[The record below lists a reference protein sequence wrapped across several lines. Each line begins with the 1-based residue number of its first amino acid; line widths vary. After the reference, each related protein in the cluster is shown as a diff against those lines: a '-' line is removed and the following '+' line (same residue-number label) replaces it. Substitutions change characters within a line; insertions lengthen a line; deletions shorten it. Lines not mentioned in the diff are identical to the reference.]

1 MRVLYIGGTGEISYA
16 CVMASLQLGH
26 EVTVLNR
33 GLRLPLSPEVRQVH
47 GDLQDAAAYQA
58 LIREEFDTVC
68 QFLAFTTEAIERDI
82 HVFKGRCNQYIF
94 ISTASAYRKPTAG
107 ELITEQTPLENPFWD
122 YSRKKIA
129 CELRLQAETDFPVT
143 VVRPSHTYRE
153 RVPSTVVTGDHLV
166 WRMLRKKPVIAHDG
180 GQTLWTLTHATDFA
194 AAFTAL
200 IGEPRALGEA
210 LHITSSEAY
219 TWNDILTCVAEALGC
234 VIDIRPVPTEKLVEQ
249 VPEWAGPLLGDKARS
264 VQFDNSKVQRLL
276 PSWSCRI
283 GLTTGI
289 EASIKSLLD
298 RPQGVPEPHRQLDAL
313 IDRIVAS
320 A

>member
-26 EVTVLNR
+26 EVTVFNR
-33 GLRLPLSPEVRQVH
+33 GLRVRLPPEVRQVH
-47 GDLQDAAAYQA
+47 GDLQDVAAYQA
-58 LIREEFDTVC
+58 LSSDEFDTVC

-82 HVFKGRCNQYIF
+82 DFFKGRCSQYMF
-94 ISTASAYRKPTAG
+94 ISTASAYRKPDAG
-107 ELITEQTPLENPFWD
+107 ELITEQTPLENRFWE

-129 CELRLQAETDFPVT
+129 CELRLQTETDFPVT

-166 WRMLRKKPVIAHDG
+166 WRLLKGKPVIAHDG

-194 AAFTAL
+194 AAFTGL
-200 IGEPRALGEA
+200 IGETRALGEA
-210 LHITSSEAY
+210 LHITSSQAY
-219 TWNDILTCVAEALGC
+219 AWKDVLTCVADALGC
-234 VIDIRPVPTEKLVEQ
+234 PIDIMPVPTETLIEH
-249 VPEWAGPLLGDKARS
+249 VPEWEGPLLGDKARS
-264 VQFDNSKVQRLL
+264 MQFDNSKVQRLL

-283 GLTTGI
+283 GLSAGI
-289 EASIKSLLD
+289 EAAIKSLLD
-298 RPQGVPEPHRQLDAL
+298 RPQGVPEADRQLDAL